1 MNKEEVDRTISLL
14 IHQNLCVVNNGN
26 KEYPDFVVGGTDLL
40 KKELSKLFSLSIVS
54 KQRELLAISCLNN
67 IIQPIDYLKQLAEL
81 DGGKLDGSF
90 AVHLTKQGM
99 FYQELAKKAIK
110 EIDNCG

>member
-1 MNKEEVDRTISLL
+1 MNIQDKMQEIHHKYGVSEKANYEIQLFVEYLIKKDRAEQL
-14 IHQNLCVVNNGN
+14 NLSG
-26 KEYPDFVVGGTDLL
+26 
-40 KKELSKLFSLSIVS
+40 VS
-54 KQRELLAISCLNN
+54 QQRELLAISCLNN

-81 DGGKLDGSF
+81 NGGKLDGSF

>member
-1 MNKEEVDRTISLL
+1 MNIQDKMQEIHHKYGVSERANYEIQLFVEDLIKKDRAEQL
-14 IHQNLCVVNNGN
+14 NLSG
-26 KEYPDFVVGGTDLL
+26 
-40 KKELSKLFSLSIVS
+40 VS
-54 KQRELLAISCLNN
+54 QQRELLAISCLNN